1 MGEEWQT
8 EANEPRPSNIYHD
21 NINGETP
28 GANQVNYVDVS
39 SNQSSS
45 GEEMPQD
52 YKPAE
57 YLLLNKK

>member
-1 MGEEWQT
+1 MANTSEWATTIINKQRYDNIKGST
-8 EANEPRPSNIYHD
+8 PSANE
-21 NINGETP
+21 
-28 GANQVNYVDVS
+28 VNYVDVS